1 MQNPTKIN
9 LYQVADD
16 LQNVSLADV
25 MKYSNG
31 SNPLLVP
38 PYLATAEMNRRKML
52 EDAASSASTAAK
64 PTVKEQI
71 QSSLLQPQQG
81 INPAAAPPMV
91 DPTAAPPMVNPTAPQ
106 GIADPTLAQPQ
117 VNMGAAPQ
125 GLQAYQQPTANMAD
139 GGVTTLLPS
148 GNTPD
153 YVNNSVDLNNYPQS
167 FNQNNGLST
176 IPTQGMFKA
185 GSYAG
190 GGIVAFQDN
199 KDQPVSEDM
208 PSNNTPSGD
217 IPVSSDDIF
226 KRLIAAQVQSEA
238 NPPVPILGS
247 EMAEAATANDANRAT
262 VPPVTAAATPAAET
276 PAAETRPAARA
287 PSSEFIPVVKQPVEK
302 TVEQIIAD
310 KQLLNKR
317 FGVSEDPMAE
327 IKALQNKNYERQ
339 QQQIG
344 KDDWNRFMSNLAA
357 PASADPTKGI
367 GAIGAAITKNDQQV
381 AAVQNAYKDK
391 IEEANIQFKTAVAKE
406 EDARRRGDVKGIE
419 EAQAAQQ
426 KAQFEYGKYT
436 NDLSNAQ
443 SNRISAGASA
453 SQAASSATRTKLESD
468 RNASVIDL
476 NKAHAVEAKARAD
489 AALAGMDNKEQKAVK
504 DSLTSDESYKRWSQ
518 TAQTREK
525 GGQNYVPGTP
535 EGDVVTAY
543 LSDLQASR
551 AFEIRNNLPI
561 GSMAPQPPQITKETE
576 KEVPG
581 KVWGTNKI
589 TVPATTEAH
598 KPGGY
603 VPIPIPQNAQPKDLK
618 VNKQVYSLPNGE
630 NAIWN
635 GTKFVVVK

>member
-1 MQNPTKIN
+1 MMN
-9 LYQVADD
+9 LTNMNLTQVADQ
-16 LQNVSLADV
+16 LQNMPLELV
-25 MKYSNG
+25 MKYANG
-31 SNPLLVP
+31 ENPAVVP
-38 PYLATAEMNRRKML
+38 EYVATGEMNRRKML
-52 EDAASSASTAAK
+52 EDAAKGVEATTQF
-64 PTVKEQI
+64 PTVKASI
-71 QSSLLQPQQG
+71 QNALLQPRQ
-81 INPAAAPPMV
+81 
-91 DPTAAPPMVNPTAPQ
+91 MVNPTAAQQMVNPV
-106 GIADPTLAQPQ
+106 AAQPMA
-117 VNMGAAPQ
+117 NPATAPQ
-125 GLQAYQQPTANMAD
+125 GLVNLTAGQNQVNMAAAPNAMSTAMMAD
-139 GGVTTLLPS
+139 GGVTTLIPP
-148 GNTPD
+148 GGMNKYPD
-153 YVNNSVDLNNYPQS
+153 DGVDPTTYSQMDAPLEMDYG
-167 FNQNNGLST
+167 GLIN
-176 IPTQGMFKA
+176 IPTQGMFKT

-199 KDQPVSEDM
+199 EDQPVSTDM
-208 PSNNTPSGD
+208 PSNNTPSSNFD
-217 IPVSSDDIF
+217 RLSANEIF
-226 KRLIAAQVQSEA
+226 KQLVAAQTESNA
-238 NPPVPILGS
+238 NPPTPIPGS
-247 EMAEAATANDANRAT
+247 ETAEVTRSDAA
-262 VPPVTAAATPAAET
+262 PVVTPATAET
-276 PAAETRPAARA
+276 PAAAATRPVARA
-287 PSSEFIPVVKQPVEK
+287 PSSEFVPVIKQPVEK

-391 IEEANIQFKTAVAKE
+391 IEEANIQFKSAVAKE

-453 SQAASSATRTKLESD
+453 SQASTAALRAKLEAD
-468 RNASVIDL
+468 ANPNRIKL
-476 NKAHAVEAKARAD
+476 LEAQAKEAGATAE
-489 AALAGMDNKEQKAVK
+489 AALAGMEPKEQQAVK
-504 DSLTSDESYKRWSQ
+504 NSLSSDESYKRWSQ
-518 TAQTREK
+518 TVQPREK
-525 GGQNYVPGTP
+525 GGQGYAPGTP
-535 EGDVVTAY
+535 QGEAVTAY

-561 GSMAPQPPQITKETE
+561 GSMAPTPPKITKDSI

-581 KVWGTNKI
+581 KFFGTNEVA
-589 TVPATTEAH
+589 VPGTIEAH
-598 KPGGY
+598 KPGGFIP
-603 VPIPIPQNAQPKDLK
+603 VPVPPGAKPKDL
-618 VNKQVYSLPNGE
+618 VVGRQVYALPNGN

-635 GTKFVVVK
+635 GKEFVVVK